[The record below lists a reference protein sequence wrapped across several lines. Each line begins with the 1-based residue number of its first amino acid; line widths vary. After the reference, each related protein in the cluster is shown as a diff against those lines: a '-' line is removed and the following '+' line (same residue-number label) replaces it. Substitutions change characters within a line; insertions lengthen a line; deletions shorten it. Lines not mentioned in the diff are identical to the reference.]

1 MQQIQTSNTLAT
13 VDFHGATLPVFTG
26 PNGERLTAM
35 KPICEAIGLQ
45 WEAQLKRITRHP
57 VLSKGMSIMDI
68 PTSGGIQKAICLNID
83 LLNGWLF
90 GVEASRVRA
99 EVRDRLVQYQAE
111 CFDALAAYWQQG
123 EAVNPR
129 TTEKA
134 EPSPHLVMEFA
145 RLAMDALP
153 NLGDNARQCLLS
165 HASEIAFGQR
175 LIPLPVITEHH
186 MTATEVGEKLGISAA
201 MVGRLANANGV
212 KVPEF
217 GETRLDKSRHSSKQV
232 ESFVYNAAGLER
244 LREILSDKQAA

>member
-1 MQQIQTSNTLAT
+1 MTSTTQIAA

-26 PNGERLTAM
+26 SNGERLVAM
-35 KPICEAIGLQ
+35 KPICEAIGLD
-45 WEAQLKRITRHP
+45 WAAQRKRILRNQIMA
-57 VLSKGMSIMDI
+57 KGMVIMNLQ
-68 PTSGGIQKAICLNID
+68 TNGGPQEMACLNLN

-90 GVEASRVRA
+90 GVEVSRVR
-99 EVRDRLVQYQAE
+99 EEIRDKLTCYQAE
-111 CFDALAAYWQQG
+111 CFDVLSAHWQQG

-145 RLAMDALP
+145 RMAMDALP

-201 MVGRLANANGV
+201 MVGRLANANGI

-244 LREILSDKQAA
+244 LREILADKHAA